1 MALFS
6 QDFFDV
12 FGLLLQGDIAWR
24 APNWLWTLLLP
35 VVWWALKQLGQKQH
49 QQGYAD
55 SHLWPWVATENTIVT
70 AQSDSSPTTPDL
82 SSSILTRPGQLRK
95 TISPLITSLGSFLS
109 SPSRLIT
116 LAWLC
121 LIIALA
127 GPRSLISAPDLQS
140 REGVDILVSMDLS
153 QSMNA
158 SDLYPNRFL
167 FAKSLVESMTFK
179 LQMGDRLA
187 LQGFAGQAH
196 MVSPLS
202 YDRDLF
208 RHSLN
213 LLEPGLLPIQGSW
226 LELAVIGGL
235 THLSQ
240 TAGKAKVMVLFTNGA
255 PQFWQ
260 PVELPKSVQQSTFSQ
275 LQKLS
280 DTGVKI
286 ILVGVGLPVA
296 TTLPDSEHK
305 SGKLHANG
313 LLVQSRLEESGLKKM
328 AQSLQGIYLRADAS
342 QEFMTRLL
350 KEVTLPAASRI
361 QSQENQ
367 VWRDYAWPFMLLGL
381 ILLLIAFYPLYPRY
395 LSGLFK
401 SSFGL
406 FLRSK
411 ARKEINGFMWLSG
424 GLVLILLQ
432 SFPQAG
438 FAQSLAA
445 DERHS
450 LKKSSEAYRA
460 YSAGDY
466 ELSRSLYDQNAS
478 FSGWFGA
485 GSAAYKL
492 NEFESAIA
500 YFRQAAWAAIDDEN
514 RSKALFNLGNSYY
527 QTNLLALA
535 VESYQQALHYRKAY
549 AKAEHNLSLAL
560 QRKTIEERAQQQ
572 AKDKAAEDE
581 SAGSGRDND
590 GAFYGG
596 QKPNASNNNE
606 PGFGSDG
613 DALEGSQSGDIAR
626 LPDNGDETNYRLSRG
641 SEKMTMNRTDGS
653 DSRATAILNQ
663 QQQRKRAEQF
673 EYELQ
678 LLEDDQK
685 TLLKR
690 MFEREAGFHA
700 AQSEAHPIPGIQ
712 PW

>member
-1 MALFS
+1 MEFFS
-6 QDFFDV
+6 QDLLAFFRL
-12 FGLLLQGDIAWR
+12 FLQGEMAWR
-24 APNWLWTLLLP
+24 APNWLWALLLP
-35 VVWWALKQLGQKQH
+35 ILWWALKQLGQKQH
-49 QQGYAD
+49 QQAYAD
-55 SHLWPWVATENTIVT
+55 RHLWPWIATENAIVT
-70 AQSDSSPTTPDL
+70 PQSGSLSSTAEP
-82 SSSILTRPGQLRK
+82 SSSILTRPGLLRK
-95 TISPLITSLGSFLS
+95 ITRPLTYLGRFFN

-158 SDLYPNRFL
+158 TDLYPNRFL
-167 FAKSLVESMTFK
+167 FAKSLVESMTSK

-213 LLEPGLLPIQGSW
+213 LLEPGLLPLQGSW

-260 PVELPKSVQQSTFSQ
+260 PIELPKSAQSSKYSK

-286 ILVGVGLPVA
+286 ILVGVGMPVP
-296 TTLPDSEHK
+296 TTLPDSEDR

-313 LLVQSRLEESGLKKM
+313 LLVQSRLEESRLKKM
-328 AQSLQGIYLRADAS
+328 AQSLEGVYLRADAG
-342 QEFMTRLL
+342 QEFMTKLL
-350 KEVTLPAASRI
+350 KEVTLPAASRTH
-361 QSQENQ
+361 SQENR
-367 VWRDYAWPFMLLGL
+367 VWQDYAWPFILLGL
-381 ILLLIAFYPLYPRY
+381 ILLLMAFYL
-395 LSGLFK
+395 LGLLKLGLFK
-401 SSFGL
+401 SAGL
-406 FLRSK
+406 LLRSK
-411 ARKEINGFMWLSG
+411 SSKASQEINGFMWLG
-424 GLVLILLQ
+424 AGLVLILLQ
-432 SFPQAG
+432 GFPQAG
-438 FAQSLAA
+438 FSQTPAA
-445 DERHS
+445 DQRASFKHS
-450 LKKSSEAYRA
+450 LEAFSA

-466 ELSRSLYDQNAS
+466 EISRSLYDQNAN

-485 GSAAYKL
+485 GAAAYKL

-500 YFRQAAWAAIDDEN
+500 YFRQAAWAAIDNKN

-527 QTNLLALA
+527 QTNLLAHA
-535 VESYQQALHYRKAY
+535 VESYQQALRYRTDY
-549 AKAEHNLSLAL
+549 IKAEHNLSLAL
-560 QRKTIEERAQQQ
+560 QRKTIEDRAQQQ
-572 AKDKAAEDE
+572 TKDKASEEE
-581 SAGSGRDND
+581 SGSGRDSD

-596 QKPNASNNNE
+596 TKPNAADNPE

-613 DALEGSQSGDIAR
+613 DSPKGDKSGEMAA
-626 LPDNGDETNYRLSRG
+626 LPDSQDETNYRLSAG
-641 SEKMTMNRTDGS
+641 SDKMTMNSSNGS
-653 DSRATAILNQ
+653 NSRAKAILNQ
-663 QQQRKRAEQF
+663 QLQRKRAEQF

-690 MFEREAGFHA
+690 LFEREAGFHA
-700 AQSEAHPIPGIQ
+700 AQPQAHPIPGIQ